1 MMKDKAFVDKFFYAD
16 EIEKLKK
23 PEKGQKDKKPD
34 DQKKEKDGKNN
45 GKR

>member
-1 MMKDKAFVDKFFYAD
+1 MPLQEQKKYD
-16 EIEKLKK
+16 EKNVTFEKPK
-23 PEKGQKDKKPD
+23 KDKKPD